1 MIAWMTTSIA
11 PEEEETE
18 EEKEAGMS
26 EAQKL
31 EEEEM
36 QRLEEGLASASEM
49 RKSVLDFI
57 TKDPKYTSAV
67 VRKWLR
73 EKATV

>member
-1 MIAWMTTSIA
+1 M
-11 PEEEETE
+11 EEDPDNPTLTAAEV
-18 EEKEAGMS
+18 
-26 EAQKL
+26 
-31 EEEEM
+31 EEEM